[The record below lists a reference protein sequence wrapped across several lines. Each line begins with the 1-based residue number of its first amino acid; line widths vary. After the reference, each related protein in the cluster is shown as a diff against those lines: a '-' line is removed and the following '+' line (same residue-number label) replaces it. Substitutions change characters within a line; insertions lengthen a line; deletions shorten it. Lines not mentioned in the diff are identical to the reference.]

1 MVIGYKRV
9 YEPASPE
16 DGTRVLVDRLW
27 PRGFTKER
35 LAALWWPELA
45 PSPELRKW
53 YNHEPQRWD
62 EFRARYTAEL
72 CFRREAVMKLLAL
85 AQKGPVTLLTATRE
99 VERSAAVV
107 LRDHLLDLERQ
118 VR

>member
-1 MVIGYKRV
+1 MVIHCKRV
-9 YEPASPE
+9 YEPAAPE

-27 PRGFTKER
+27 PRGITKER

-45 PSPELRKW
+45 PPPELRKW
-53 YNHEPQRWD
+53 YNHEPQRWH

-72 CFRREAVMKLLAL
+72 VSRRETVIKLLAL
-85 AQKGPVTLLTATRE
+85 AEKGPVTLLTATRE

-107 LRDHLLDLERQ
+107 LRDHLLDLEKQIR
-118 VR
+118 